1 MLKKCTNFLLYIG
14 DIYRTSRPLIWK
26 ELPMACSHGRESNN
40 CLLCS
45 QNETLKV
52 TERAAAEQ
60 SAFIN
65 EQRNKENLRDTAES
79 VKASMRHEFLLLVR
93 EGKNKTIN
101 LGNGEVKL
109 DAADIELYWA
119 EYRESQ
125 FSRIEQVR
133 NDLSIQLSQDIQELN
148 SVVKV
153 ADKRMLAP
161 NIGIAAVAG
170 IVGLASIATSS
181 SGGSFGAAIF
191 YAILAFVG
199 MLGFVLIKK
208 GMPQGQDEWI
218 PPVLRAIPAAALA
231 FSLGFISVVGVL
243 LGIGIIYLGRTIRA
257 RALQKNPGV
266 IASKNQVA
274 VTQQELRAL
283 PSQELLAAIR
293 RLN

>member
-1 MLKKCTNFLLYIG
+1 MT
-14 DIYRTSRPLIWK
+14 
-26 ELPMACSHGRESNN
+26 CSHGREPND

-45 QNETLKV
+45 QNETRNLVAKHAQIA
-52 TERAAAEQ
+52 ERAAAEQ

-65 EQRNKENLRDTAES
+65 EQRNKENLRETAES
-79 VKASMRHEFLLLVR
+79 VKASMRHDFLLLVR
-93 EGKNKTIN
+93 EGKNKTID
-101 LGNGEVKL
+101 LGHGEVKL

-125 FSRIEQVR
+125 FSIIEQHR
-133 NDLSIQLSQDIQELN
+133 NELSRQLSQDNEELN
-148 SVVKV
+148 QAIRV
-153 ADKRMLAP
+153 ADKTMLAP

-181 SGGSFGAAIF
+181 SGGTFGAAIF

-218 PPVLRAIPAAALA
+218 PIALRAIPAAALA
-231 FSLGFISVVGVL
+231 FSLGLISVVGVL

-266 IASKNQVA
+266 IAGKNQVA
-274 VTQQELRAL
+274 STREELSDL

>member
-1 MLKKCTNFLLYIG
+1 MT
-14 DIYRTSRPLIWK
+14 
-26 ELPMACSHGRESNN
+26 CSHGRESDN

-45 QNETLKV
+45 QKETRNLVAKHAQV
-52 TERAAAEQ
+52 AERAAAEQ

-79 VKASMRHEFLLLVR
+79 IKASMRHEFLLLVR

-101 LGNGEVKL
+101 LGHGEVKL

-125 FSRIEQVR
+125 FSRIEQNR
-133 NDLSIQLSQDIQELN
+133 NDLSLELSQNIHELN
-148 SVVKV
+148 SVVKL
-153 ADKRMLAP
+153 ADKTMLAP

-170 IVGLASIATSS
+170 IVGLASIATAS
-181 SGGSFGAAIF
+181 SGGTFGAAIF
-191 YAILAFVG
+191 YAIVAFVG

-208 GMPQGQDEWI
+208 GIPQGKDEWI

-231 FSLGFISVVGVL
+231 FSLGLISVVGVL

-257 RALQKNPGV
+257 KALQKNPRV
-266 IASKNQVA
+266 IASKNQVIA
-274 VTQQELRAL
+274 SRQELAAL
-283 PSQELLAAIR
+283 PSQELLTAIR

>member
-1 MLKKCTNFLLYIG
+1 
-14 DIYRTSRPLIWK
+14 
-26 ELPMACSHGRESNN
+26 MACSHGREPKN
-40 CLLCS
+40 CLLCT

-60 SAFIN
+60 SAFFN
-65 EQRNKENLRDTAES
+65 EQRNKENLRDSAES
-79 VKASMRHEFLLLVR
+79 MKASMRHDFLLLVR

-101 LGNGEVKL
+101 LGHGEVKL
-109 DAADIELYWA
+109 DTADIELYWA

-125 FSRIEQVR
+125 FSIIEQNR
-133 NDLSIQLSQDIQELN
+133 NDLTLQLSQDIKEFN
-148 SVVKV
+148 NAVKV
-153 ADKRMLAP
+153 ADKTMLAP

-170 IVGLASIATSS
+170 VVGLASIATI

-191 YAILAFVG
+191 YAIVAFVG

-208 GMPQGQDEWI
+208 GIPQGQDEWI
-218 PPVLRAIPAAALA
+218 PPLLRAIPAAALA
-231 FSLGFISVVGVL
+231 FSFGLLSLVGIF

-257 RALQKNPGV
+257 RALQKNSGV

-274 VTQQELRAL
+274 VTEQGLRAL

>member
-1 MLKKCTNFLLYIG
+1 
-14 DIYRTSRPLIWK
+14 
-26 ELPMACSHGRESNN
+26 MACSHGREPKN
-40 CLLCS
+40 CLLCT

-52 TERAAAEQ
+52 TEKAAAEQ
-60 SAFIN
+60 SAFFN
-65 EQRNKENLRDTAES
+65 EQRNKENLRDSAES
-79 VKASMRHEFLLLVR
+79 VKASMRHDFLLLVR
-93 EGKNKTIN
+93 ESKNKTIN
-101 LGNGEVKL
+101 LGHGEVKL
-109 DAADIELYWA
+109 DTADIELYWA

-125 FSRIEQVR
+125 FAIIEQNR
-133 NDLSIQLSQDIQELN
+133 NDLSLQLSQDVKELN
-148 SVVKV
+148 HAVKV
-153 ADKRMLAP
+153 ADKTMLAP

-208 GMPQGQDEWI
+208 GMPQSQDEWI
-218 PPVLRAIPAAALA
+218 PPLLRAIPAAALA
-231 FSLGFISVVGVL
+231 FSLGLISVVGVL

-266 IASKNQVA
+266 VASKNQVLL
-274 VTQQELRAL
+274 TKRELEAL

>member
-1 MLKKCTNFLLYIG
+1 MT
-14 DIYRTSRPLIWK
+14 
-26 ELPMACSHGRESNN
+26 CSHGRESNN

-45 QNETLKV
+45 QNETREV
-52 TERAAAEQ
+52 IERAAAEQ

-79 VKASMRHEFLLLVR
+79 IKASMRHEYLLLVR

-101 LGNGEVKL
+101 LGHGEVKL

-125 FSRIEQVR
+125 FSRIEQNR
-133 NDLSIQLSQDIQELN
+133 NDLSLELSQNIHELN
-148 SVVKV
+148 SVVKF
-153 ADKRMLAP
+153 ADKTMLAP

-181 SGGSFGAAIF
+181 SGGTFGAAIF
-191 YAILAFVG
+191 LAIVAFVG

-208 GMPQGQDEWI
+208 GIPQGKDEWI

-231 FSLGFISVVGVL
+231 FSLGLISVVGVL

-257 RALQKNPGV
+257 KALQKNPGV
-266 IASKNQVA
+266 IESKNQVA
-274 VTQQELRAL
+274 VTRQELKAL